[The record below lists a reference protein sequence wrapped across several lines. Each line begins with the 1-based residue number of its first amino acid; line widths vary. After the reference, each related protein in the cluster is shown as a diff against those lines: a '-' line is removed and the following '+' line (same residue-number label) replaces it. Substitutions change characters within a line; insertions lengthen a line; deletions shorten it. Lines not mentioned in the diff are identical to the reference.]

1 MAQVQGIYGVG
12 NVGGSKKTSANSN
25 PLLNMGNSGWKPGS
39 IDTKKPNDFA
49 PTIPGPS
56 ISSGK
61 QSGSSGYSGGSSNY
75 SGGASS
81 SSS

>member
-12 NVGGSKKTSANSN
+12 NVGGSKKNTSN
-25 PLLNMGNSGWKPGS
+25 PLLNMGNSGWKPGQ

-56 ISSGK
+56 ISSGNNGG
-61 QSGSSGYSGGSSNY
+61 SGGSYGGGSGRYSGGGSS
-75 SGGASS
+75 
-81 SSS
+81 